1 MKTFTLDLSLDY
13 KKMGITEPKRKPIMR
28 GYLLDKEALDISYS
42 KTRPAVVVCPGG
54 GYSGTSPR
62 EADPIALSYLAAGF
76 HSFVV
81 DYSCAPT
88 GWPAACCEI
97 SKAIAYIREH
107 AEEYNID
114 KDKIILC
121 GFSAGGHA
129 AASVGVH
136 YDKAVVKEFAEVDGI
151 INKPNG
157 LILGYPVITDDLQKT
172 HMGTY
177 DNFCLGQE
185 DAKEFFGLEHFVTEN
200 TPKSF
205 IWHTFQDNA
214 VPVENSMRFATA
226 LIEKGVNCEL
236 HIFPRGGHGLSL
248 ADKRV
253 AAPES
258 IENYPK
264 GVDIWMDMSIRWIDN
279 L

>member
-13 KKMGITEPKRKPIMR
+13 KKMGVAEPNRAPLMR
-28 GYLLDKEALDISYS
+28 AYILEEDSLECSYG
-42 KTRPAVVVCPGG
+42 KKRPAVVVCPGG
-54 GYSGTSPR
+54 GYSYTSPR

-81 DYSCAPT
+81 DYSCSPT

-97 SKAIAYIREH
+97 SKAISYIREH
-107 AEEYNID
+107 ADEYNID
-114 KDKIILC
+114 KNKIIVC

-136 YDKAVVKEFAEVDGI
+136 YNNDVVKEFAEVDGI
-151 INKPNG
+151 KNKPDG
-157 LILGYPVITDDLQKT
+157 MILCYPVITDDLEKT
-172 HMGTY
+172 HIGTY
-177 DNFCLGQE
+177 DNFCLGKA
-185 DAKEFFGLEHFVTEN
+185 DAKDYFGLEHFVDEN

-205 IWHTFQDNA
+205 IWHTYEDPA
-214 VPVENSMRFATA
+214 VPVQNSMKFASA
-226 LIEKGVNCEL
+226 LIENNVNCEL
-236 HIFPRGGHGLSL
+236 HIFPKGGHGLSL

-258 IENYPK
+258 INNYPI
-264 GVDIWMDMSIRWIDN
+264 GVDVWMDMSIRWIEN